1 MSTSRPPARF
11 REGFARAWGVGLLC
25 GIGAAVVIAIV
36 ASIVL
41 AVSFELR
48 EGALPAMLQT
58 VVYTAVGATVLAI
71 FPIGPVSGV
80 LGWLLYRNGVIS
92 RLAYAGA
99 GLVASVT
106 APAFLLVAF
115 VETMRYPTTNY
126 AVVSDFGAMLV
137 ALAFA
142 IAGAFGGFMAGHV
155 IRRDAAGRT

>member
-1 MSTSRPPARF
+1 
-11 REGFARAWGVGLLC
+11 LLC

-126 AVVSDFGAMLV
+126 AVVSDLGRCASRS
-137 ALAFA
+137 ALRSRARS
-142 IAGAFGGFMAGHV
+142 AGSWPG
-155 IRRDAAGRT
+155 T